1 MKYCFASQPF
11 ERGQTDTGNPVQVQ
25 MNYEAA

>member
-11 ERGQTDTGNPVQVQ
+11 EQGQTVKGNPVQVQ